1 MHRTLLAMLGSAALA
16 AAGCGDDASSTSS
29 SPSAGGSG
37 PAAAATP
44 AKAAYIDRADAI
56 CRDVVKATQRYEDQI
71 DALPPG
77 SEPGAASGILDA
89 GLAETRKGLARL
101 RALPA
106 PREDRATLDAYY
118 DSFGRSL
125 RAYSK
130 LVDAA
135 RDHDRAQATKLASQT
150 DALAAEQQ
158 RLAKRYGFRA
168 CRSA

>member
-1 MHRTLLAMLGSAALA
+1 MQRTLLVVLGSAALA
-16 AAGCGDDASSTSS
+16 AAGCGDDSSSTPSS
-29 SPSAGGSG
+29 GESG
-37 PAAAATP
+37 RAAAATP

-56 CRDVVKATQRYEDQI
+56 CRDVAKATQRYEDRI

-77 SEPGAASGILDA
+77 SKPGAASGILDA
-89 GLAETRKGLARL
+89 GLAETRTALARL

-125 RAYSK
+125 GAYAK

-135 RDHDRAQATKLASQT
+135 RDNDRAQATKFASQT